1 MKTPIG
7 TLATI
12 FLPALIGLTV
22 ALFAG
27 DADQYLLA
35 QLLLLGLFAAAFDLA
50 YGVSGIFS
58 VGHAAFF
65 GGGAYTF
72 GILTLTAGVGTFPAL
87 AASILI
93 AGLLALIFGLLAS
106 RTTGLYFALATLALG
121 QLVNILIEV
130 KLRDITGGTDGL
142 PGVPRPELLG
152 IDFYANDNFLIFV
165 SAVFVLGMSILATL
179 RASPYGQ
186 VLKALNA
193 NPVRTNQ
200 LGFDVHRYR
209 LSALVVSGMFSGLAG
224 ALFGS
229 LTMFVGPEMTHWS
242 MSGDVLIM
250 TVLGGAG
257 TLAGPLLGVAVFEI
271 TKEVISQYTQYW
283 YGVLGALFIVVT
295 LTMPRGLLGLLS
307 RRARS

>member
-12 FLPALIGLTV
+12 FLPALIGLAV